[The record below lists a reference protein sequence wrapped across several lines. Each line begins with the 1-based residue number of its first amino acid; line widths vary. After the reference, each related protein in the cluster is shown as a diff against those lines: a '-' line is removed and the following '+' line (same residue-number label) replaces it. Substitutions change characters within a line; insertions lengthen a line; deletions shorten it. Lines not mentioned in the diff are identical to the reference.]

1 MWPLDSAK
9 MDSVWASRSRCSS
22 RSGTLQ
28 ASTAKTSCPIIGV
41 PTGRAWHRGSR
52 CDGFV
57 CHRLAVGLPRH
68 LPPDGSGSGHGP
80 FGDKAF
86 KAALIGCVVLV
97 IAGVLM
103 VILGGQAPRSVGA

>member
-1 MWPLDSAK
+1 
-9 MDSVWASRSRCSS
+9 
-22 RSGTLQ
+22 
-28 ASTAKTSCPIIGV
+28 
-41 PTGRAWHRGSR
+41 
-52 CDGFV
+52 
-57 CHRLAVGLPRH
+57 VGLPRH

-103 VILGGQAPRSVGA
+103 VILGGQAPRSVGASFLVLGVLGLVTGGGGLLAERLLGRRPPPSTEIGQGDGRGPPRHDDANNGRRPDRRR